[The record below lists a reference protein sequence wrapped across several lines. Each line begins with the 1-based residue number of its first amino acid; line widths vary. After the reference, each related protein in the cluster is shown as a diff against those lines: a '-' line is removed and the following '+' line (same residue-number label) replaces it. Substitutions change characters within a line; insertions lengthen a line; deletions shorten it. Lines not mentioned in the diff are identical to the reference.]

1 MKTSFAQY
9 VFTVILLFSLCI
21 TANADKQRNYVYVF
35 DCTQSM
41 DSDFHIWDKAKE
53 WLKDDIMAKD
63 DNVNITVVLFRDQ
76 ADSSFS
82 FCKYDFNWN
91 EIENKANYLI
101 GSPHNKT
108 GICDAWDEGIKHL
121 DNARENY
128 FILLTDGA
136 DKHDG
141 AECVK
146 SRMRNWCSTHDGSY
160 GFVVALS
167 QTAKDALVTNL
178 DDCKNM
184 VVVGPIGTH
193 IPKIGTFTNREFSM
207 LSNSIRSFS
216 TCFSETG
223 TYKAH
228 IKCNDP
234 NYEVVLKDGQLSEG
248 QAVFL
253 VKEKQ
258 KPVNNCN
265 VIFSIVSDDNNLWLC
280 NPDFSIFVDTR
291 ELANIEFDQPNGKN
305 GQYDM
310 GTAETYEPFLFW
322 KGKDVDTLSVK
333 LGVKFNNRAK
343 ETNCKLNLKLDIPSE
358 LEGNV
363 SILCKGQQ
371 VKGNVFTLLSTDTDD
386 IITIAVHH
394 SLAEGDYIIRFKGD
408 SEKTECI
415 NAEEGNSYVSSIH
428 LRHNIVCNPWILPV
442 VIFTVVVLLLIISY
456 FAKRRLNVIAMRKFT
471 DGEQIALFS
480 LTGRLTNRET
490 GMKTTDLYG
499 FVKLVVTQEQPPK
512 QSKYSVLFKTGK
524 IGYFVNNSIP
534 QNNYFEVYPTK
545 NQSIC
550 CKKGDHFVE
559 LNKKQEITIDKIDDS
574 LSADF
579 RIKYV

>member
-1 MKTSFAQY
+1 MKSSIVQY
-9 VFTVILLFSLCI
+9 IFTIILLLCVCI
-21 TANADKQRNYVYVF
+21 TVNADKQRNYVYVF

-41 DSDFHIWDKAKE
+41 DSDFHIWDKAKK

-63 DNVNITVVLFRDQ
+63 DNVNITVVLFRDY

-82 FCKYDFNWN
+82 FRKFDLNWN
-91 EIENKANYLI
+91 EIEKKANYLI

-108 GICDAWDEGIKHL
+108 GICDAWDEGIKYL
-121 DNARENY
+121 DNTRENY

-136 DKHDG
+136 DKHEG

-216 TCFSETG
+216 TGFSETG

-228 IKCNDP
+228 VKCNDS

-253 VKEKQ
+253 IKEKK

-265 VIFSIVSDDNNLWLC
+265 VNFSIVSDDNNLWLC
-280 NPDFSIFVDTR
+280 NPDFTIFVDTR
-291 ELANIEFDQPNGKN
+291 ELANIEFDQPNGKS

-343 ETNCKLNLKLDIPSE
+343 ETKCILKVKLDIPSE

-363 SILCKGQQ
+363 SILYKGQQ

-394 SLAEGDYIIRFKGD
+394 SLAEDDYIIRFKGD
-408 SEKTECI
+408 SDNTECI
-415 NAEEGNSYVSSIH
+415 NAEEGNTYVSSIH

-442 VIFTVVVLLLIISY
+442 IIFSAVILLLIISY

-471 DGEQIALFS
+471 DREQIALFG
-480 LTGRLTNRET
+480 LTGRLTNDET

-499 FVKLVVTQEQPPK
+499 FVKLVVTKEHPRK
-512 QSKYSVLFKTGK
+512 QSKYSILFKTGK
-524 IGYFVNNSIP
+524 IGYFVNNNIP
-534 QNNYFEVYPTK
+534 RNDYFEVYPTK
-545 NQSIC
+545 NKSIC
-550 CKKGDHFVE
+550 CKKGDHFME
-559 LNKKQEITIDKIDDS
+559 LEKKEEITIDKIDDS

>member
-1 MKTSFAQY
+1 M
-9 VFTVILLFSLCI
+9 
-21 TANADKQRNYVYVF
+21 
-35 DCTQSM
+35 
-41 DSDFHIWDKAKE
+41 
-53 WLKDDIMAKD
+53 
-63 DNVNITVVLFRDQ
+63 
-76 ADSSFS
+76 
-82 FCKYDFNWN
+82 
-91 EIENKANYLI
+91 
-101 GSPHNKT
+101 
-108 GICDAWDEGIKHL
+108 
-121 DNARENY
+121 
-128 FILLTDGA
+128 
-136 DKHDG
+136 
-141 AECVK
+141 K

-216 TCFSETG
+216 TGFSETG

-228 IKCNDP
+228 VKCNDS

-253 VKEKQ
+253 IKEKK

-265 VIFSIVSDDNNLWLC
+265 VNFSIVSDDNNLWLC
-280 NPDFSIFVDTR
+280 NPDFTIFVDTR
-291 ELANIEFDQPNGKN
+291 ELANIEFDQPNGKS

-343 ETNCKLNLKLDIPSE
+343 ETKCILKVKLDIPSE

-363 SILCKGQQ
+363 SILYKGQQ

-394 SLAEGDYIIRFKGD
+394 SLAEDDYIIRFKGD
-408 SEKTECI
+408 SDNTECI
-415 NAEEGNSYVSSIH
+415 NAEEGNTYVSSIH

-442 VIFTVVVLLLIISY
+442 IIFSAVILLLIISY

-471 DGEQIALFS
+471 DREQIALFG
-480 LTGRLTNRET
+480 LTGRLTNDET

-499 FVKLVVTQEQPPK
+499 FVKLVVTKEHPRK
-512 QSKYSVLFKTGK
+512 QSKYSILFKTGK
-524 IGYFVNNSIP
+524 IGYFVNNNIP
-534 QNNYFEVYPTK
+534 RNDYFEVYPTK
-545 NQSIC
+545 NKSIC
-550 CKKGDHFVE
+550 CKKGDHFME
-559 LNKKQEITIDKIDDS
+559 LEKKEEITIDKIDDS